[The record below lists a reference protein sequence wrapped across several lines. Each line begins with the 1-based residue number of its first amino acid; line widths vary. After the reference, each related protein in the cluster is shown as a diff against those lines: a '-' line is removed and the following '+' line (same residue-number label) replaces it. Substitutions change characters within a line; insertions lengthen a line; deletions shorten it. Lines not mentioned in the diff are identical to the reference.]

1 MHCVLY
7 SRALTTRAKMKRRL
21 EQIEESVGRYLHQMD
36 SADRQEPLPAR
47 TTKMSRL
54 KDKIV
59 KLKEEMQL
67 LEKLEVQM
75 RAAPGQQISL
85 TDPGSRSTADRN
97 SHHMLHVQSDWRV
110 SSTQRP
116 PLLSQP

>member
-1 MHCVLY
+1 
-7 SRALTTRAKMKRRL
+7 
-21 EQIEESVGRYLHQMD
+21 
-36 SADRQEPLPAR
+36 
-47 TTKMSRL
+47 MSRL

-85 TDPGSRSTADRN
+85 TDPALDRN

>member
-1 MHCVLY
+1 
-7 SRALTTRAKMKRRL
+7 
-21 EQIEESVGRYLHQMD
+21 
-36 SADRQEPLPAR
+36 
-47 TTKMSRL
+47 MSRL

-67 LEKLEVQM
+67 LEKLEVQT

-85 TDPGSRSTADRN
+85 TDPDSRSTADRN